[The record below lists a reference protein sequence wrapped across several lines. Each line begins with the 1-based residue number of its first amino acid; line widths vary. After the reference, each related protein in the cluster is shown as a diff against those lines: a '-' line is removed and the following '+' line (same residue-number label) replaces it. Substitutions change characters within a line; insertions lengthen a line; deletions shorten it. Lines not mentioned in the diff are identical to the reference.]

1 MTLTPFKDRREALT
15 RAESARDFQKNVR
28 PIVDR
33 LEAWR
38 RKSATSTEPKC
49 GERRHP

>member
-1 MTLTPFKDRREALT
+1 MTLTPFKDDHEVLT
-15 RAESARDFQKNVR
+15 RMESARDFKQNVR

-38 RKSATSTEPKC
+38 RQSAYALEPKC
-49 GERRHP
+49 GEG